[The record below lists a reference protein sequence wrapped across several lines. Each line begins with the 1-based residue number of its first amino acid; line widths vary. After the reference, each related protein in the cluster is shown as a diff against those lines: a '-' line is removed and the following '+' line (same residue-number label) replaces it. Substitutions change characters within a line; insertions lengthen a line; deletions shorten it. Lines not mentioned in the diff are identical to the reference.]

1 MKLYFSP
8 PSPYS
13 RKVRIVASLLGLDGQ
28 IELVVTDTADPQ
40 DAIRRKN
47 PLGKIP
53 TLERNDGVT
62 VFDSGVIVAFLDD
75 LAGGG
80 RVIPRERDARFDA
93 LTLEALAD
101 GIADASLLQVYE
113 NRMRAENER
122 SPSWVA
128 LQRGKVERALAA
140 LEASPPATI
149 TAPGQVHV
157 GAAAL
162 ASALGYLDLRFEGA
176 WRAGHPRLAAW
187 LDSFAASV
195 PAFAATKA

>member
-13 RKVRIVASLLGLDGQ
+13 RKVRIVASLLGLDDRL
-28 IELVVTDTADPQ
+28 ELVATDTNNPAD
-40 DAIRRKN
+40 IVRRKN

-53 TLERNDGVT
+53 TLESDDGSCVY
-62 VFDSGVIVAFLDD
+62 DSAVIVAFLDD

-80 RVIPRERDARFDA
+80 RVIPKERDARFAA

-101 GIADASLLQVYE
+101 GLTDANLLQVYE
-113 NRMRAENER
+113 NRMRPENER
-122 SPSWVA
+122 SAGWVA
-128 LQRGKVERALAA
+128 YQREKVERALAA
-140 LEASPPATI
+140 LEAAPPPAVSD
-149 TAPGQVHV
+149 AAQAHV
-157 GAAAL
+157 GAIAL

-176 WRAGHPRLAAW
+176 WRAGHPRLVAW
-187 LDSFAASV
+187 LEAFAAAV

>member
-1 MKLYFSP
+1 MKTGC
-8 PSPYS
+8 
-13 RKVRIVASLLGLDGQ
+13 AS
-28 IELVVTDTADPQ
+28 
-40 DAIRRKN
+40 
-47 PLGKIP
+47 
-53 TLERNDGVT
+53 
-62 VFDSGVIVAFLDD
+62 
-75 LAGGG
+75 
-80 RVIPRERDARFDA
+80 
-93 LTLEALAD
+93 
-101 GIADASLLQVYE
+101 
-113 NRMRAENER
+113 ENER

-140 LEASPPATI
+140 LEASPPAAI

-187 LDSFAASV
+187 LESFAASV